1 MKHLTL
7 YLFTLILIPCVH
19 AQALL
24 DTDAII
30 RSEFI
35 YQKND
40 VPFPSCHASTIVETS
55 QGLVAAWFGGTH
67 EKHPD
72 VEIWLSRQESGKW
85 TIPAVVATGIQNKKL
100 RYPCWNPVLFF
111 SGKEILLFY
120 KVGPSVSEWWG
131 EMKTSADL
139 GKSWSKAKRLPEGIF
154 GPIKNKPVLLR
165 SGVLLCPSSSEVGG
179 WKVQMESTLDW
190 GVSWEKT
197 EALNDGKTLAAIQP
211 TILQHK
217 NGDLQILCRT
227 KSDLIYSS
235 WSKDNGKFWTRL
247 EPTVLPNP
255 NSGIDAVTLKDG
267 RQLLVYNHINRT
279 LNQGKRNILN
289 VAISKD
295 GLKWDAAVLL
305 EDDQD
310 VKSEYSYPAVIQTGD
325 GLLHITYTW
334 NRKLIKHVVLDPSKL
349 GSKPMTNGNWPK
361 GN

>member
-1 MKHLTL
+1 
-7 YLFTLILIPCVH
+7 
-19 AQALL
+19 
-24 DTDAII
+24 
-30 RSEFI
+30 
-35 YQKND
+35 
-40 VPFPSCHASTIVETS
+40 
-55 QGLVAAWFGGTH
+55 
-67 EKHPD
+67 
-72 VEIWLSRQESGKW
+72 
-85 TIPAVVATGIQNKKL
+85 
-100 RYPCWNPVLFF
+100 VLFF

-235 WSKDNGKFWTRL
+235 WSKDNGKSWTRL

-334 NRKLIKHVVLDPSKL
+334 NRELIKHVVLDPSKL